1 MLFLGLGLLELAFV
15 SAFFLLLI
23 VGVTFDRRGKE
34 DVKWWVFGLG
44 LLVLA
49 VWQWPHWTFI
59 GPAHVDAVLEGGKEV
74 SKAADR
80 TVIWNAVRDWSFWAP
95 VGYYLLGGLVYSLLE
110 FFLDV
115 RRSARFYAAE
125 WQKHLVGYDEIPQVD
140 ADGKPVPNPDY
151 KDDGPFASNR
161 HNGKFLTRQRPNS
174 EVYEEVR
181 AKGATSGLFNT
192 ALKLTSEFVG
202 RYSFRNR
209 IIEIK
214 IASDK
219 VSVEPRVNKVEL
231 SEHITAWTLLWPAY
245 AVSLILGDLVV
256 EIFNALAD
264 LLVKISGQFVRI
276 SFANVFKF

>member
-140 ADGKPVPNPDY
+140 ADGVPIPNLDHDPDRF
-151 KDDGPFASNR
+151 GRAS
-161 HNGKFLTRQRPNS
+161 GDKFLTRRRPNS
-174 EVYEEVR
+174 EVYEEVK
-181 AKGATSGLFNT
+181 AKGAVSGLFNT

-214 IASDK
+214 IANDK
-219 VSVEPRVNKVEL
+219 VSVEPKVNKIQL

-256 EIFNALAD
+256 EIFNFIAD
-264 LLVKISGQFVRI
+264 VLVKISGQFVRI

>member
-59 GPAHVDAVLEGGKEV
+59 GPAHVDAVMEGTKEV

-80 TVIWNAVRDWSFWAP
+80 IVLWNAVRDWSFWAP
-95 VGYYLLGGLVYSLLE
+95 VGYYILGGLVYSLLE
-110 FFLDV
+110 FALDV
-115 RRSARFYAAE
+115 RRSARLYAAE
-125 WQKHLVGYDEIPQVD
+125 WQRHLSGSDEVQVLD
-140 ADGKPVPNPDY
+140 DEGVPVPDPNADRF
-151 KDDGPFASNR
+151 GHR
-161 HNGKFLTRQRPNS
+161 QVLTRRRPNS
-174 EVYEEVR
+174 EVYEEVK
-181 AKGATSGLFNT
+181 AKGATSALFNH

-202 RYSFRNR
+202 RFHFRNR

-214 IASDK
+214 VGSDK
-219 VSVEPRVNKVEL
+219 VSVEPHVNKIEL

-256 EIFNALAD
+256 EIFNFIAD
-264 LLVKISGQFVRI
+264 VLVKISGQFVRI

>member
-59 GPAHVDAVLEGGKEV
+59 GPVHVDAVMEGTKEV

-80 TVIWNAVRDWSFWAP
+80 IVLWNAVRDWSFWAP

-115 RRSARFYAAE
+115 RRSARLYAAE
-125 WQKHLVGYDEIPQVD
+125 WQRHLSGSDEVQVLD
-140 ADGKPVPNPDY
+140 DEGVPVPDPNADRF
-151 KDDGPFASNR
+151 GNR
-161 HNGKFLTRQRPNS
+161 QVLTRRRPNS
-174 EVYEEVR
+174 EVYEEVK
-181 AKGATSGLFNT
+181 AKGATSALFNH

-202 RYSFRNR
+202 RFHFRNR

-214 IASDK
+214 VGSDK
-219 VSVEPRVNKVEL
+219 VSVEPHVNKIEL

-256 EIFNALAD
+256 EIFNFITD
-264 LLVKISGQFVRI
+264 VLVKISGQFVRI